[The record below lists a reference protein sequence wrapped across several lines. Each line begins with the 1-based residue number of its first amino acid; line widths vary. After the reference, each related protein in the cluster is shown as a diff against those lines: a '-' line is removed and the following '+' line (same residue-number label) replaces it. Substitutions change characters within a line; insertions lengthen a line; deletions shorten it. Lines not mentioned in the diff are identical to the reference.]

1 MPKTQPW
8 IFKMK
13 KEANL
18 LFTLPPGPNPPE
30 EIYCLVEIPEGGSNK
45 YEYHKKWGV
54 FVLDRVLYGAVFYP
68 TEYGFIPGTW
78 AKEDHDPLD
87 VMVLCS
93 SPTFPGCL
101 LKARPIGAL
110 EIDDSGEQ
118 DTKIIAVAIDDPR
131 STGIKTLKD
140 LHHLKKE
147 IKNFWEN
154 YAELQPGK
162 EIKILGWKNAREAR
176 KIIDQA
182 IKTFNDKFLK
192 K

>member
-1 MPKTQPW
+1 
-8 IFKMK
+8 MK
-13 KEANL
+13 KEVNF
-18 LFTLPPGPNPPE
+18 LFTLPPGPKPPD
-30 EIYCLVEIPEGGSNK
+30 EIHCLVEIPKGGSNK

-78 AKEDHDPLD
+78 AKGDNDPLD
-87 VMVLCS
+87 VMVICS
-93 SPTFPGCL
+93 ASTFPGCL
-101 LKARPIGAL
+101 LRARPIGAL
-110 EIDDSGEQ
+110 DLIDSGEK

-131 STGIKTLKD
+131 SADIKSLKD

-162 EIKILGWKNAREAR
+162 EIRIMGWKGAKEAKR
-176 KIIDQA
+176 IINEA
-182 IKTFNDKFLK
+182 IEALNQKFPLRQ
-192 K
+192 